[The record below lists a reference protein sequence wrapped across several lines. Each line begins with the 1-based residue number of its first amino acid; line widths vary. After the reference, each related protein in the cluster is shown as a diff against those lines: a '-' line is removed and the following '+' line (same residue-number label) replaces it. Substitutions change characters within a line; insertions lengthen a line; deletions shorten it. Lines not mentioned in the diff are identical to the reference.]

1 MFYLKAI
8 QRFKIVFL
16 CLLGIPNSLEAQ
28 DKIVKGRII
37 DTETKQPIS
46 YVNIGVYQ
54 KNIGTVSDEKGQF
67 EFVFS
72 ANSFA
77 NDSIIFSHIGY
88 QTVKYSISQ
97 LVNTIGD
104 FQLSPASNLLQ
115 EVVVKPKKTVKKIL
129 GRDGRGLG
137 LMYYNFYTYYEK
149 EVDDRLGKE
158 AGILISV
165 KKDCFLDEFQM
176 YISSNE
182 FSSLKFRLNFYK
194 VMDGIPTELLFQKE
208 IIFEIKDEFVG
219 LYKLDLSPY
228 SLFLTK
234 DLGDIAASIQWVES
248 KKAQPKSKYFSLY
261 SSLSAKSSFISRPKS
276 MAKWTTSK
284 QEVSLCFLTAC
295 N

>member
-1 MFYLKAI
+1 MVLCCLCNISSMIIVPQAMFYLKAI
-8 QRFKIVFL
+8 QRFQIVFL
-16 CLLGIPNSLEAQ
+16 CLLGISNSLEAQ

-67 EFVFS
+67 EFAFS

-97 LVNTIGD
+97 LVNPIGD

-137 LMYYNFYTYYEK
+137 LMHYNFYTYYEK

-158 AGILISV
+158 AGILLSV

-176 YISSNE
+176 YISSV
-182 FSSLKFRLNFYK
+182 SYTHLTL
-194 VMDGIPTELLFQKE
+194 PTKR
-208 IIFEIKDEFVG
+208 IV
-219 LYKLDLSPY
+219 
-228 SLFLTK
+228 
-234 DLGDIAASIQWVES
+234 
-248 KKAQPKSKYFSLY
+248 
-261 SSLSAKSSFISRPKS
+261 
-276 MAKWTTSK
+276 
-284 QEVSLCFLTAC
+284 
-295 N
+295 